1 MPSKFTQPK
10 IQNQKN
16 PTLSLSQQKIS
27 VGPIPPAEEL
37 EAYERVYP
45 GADERI
51 FDGFDE
57 ERKHRH
63 QRENKEIDGIL
74 IIEKKKVGIVGRGQL
89 FAFILGLIILV
100 FCGYLIYIGQID
112 EAKWIIVA
120 LLGTALISGLLNN
133 VFHKDNKKERK

>member
-45 GADERI
+45 GAAERI

-89 FAFILGLIILV
+89 FAFILGLIILTCCAFRRNNQKRWFIFEQKV
-100 FCGYLIYIGQID
+100 VYLIDYQSIKYNEPSD
-112 EAKWIIVA
+112 SK
-120 LLGTALISGLLNN
+120 LRNN
-133 VFHKDNKKERK
+133 S